1 MVNSLHYVI
10 KTRHLKRSFHILPH
24 LYPCYSGPLSLSMG
38 FKIQKISFSLHAEWE
53 SFWNLPSFPTHPKR
67 SSLSNGVSGVDY
79 NSNVLQLSKPSG
91 ITGRT
96 SVLAAL
102 LGLTSN
108 SPYNQDIFKQKKK
121 RKAVRIEN
129 VAVRAVLQKDLFAHA
144 R

>member
-1 MVNSLHYVI
+1 
-10 KTRHLKRSFHILPH
+10 
-24 LYPCYSGPLSLSMG
+24 MG

-53 SFWNLPSFPTHPKR
+53 SFWNLPSFPTHPKL